1 MAMTN
6 GFPPLRFSRIVDM
19 NVCKECELAVYCYS
33 EPSTWVFRT
42 RQEMEEKQAAICNC
56 PLYKQV
62 HLKSGVSEEQSSAA
76 Q

>member
-1 MAMTN
+1 MR
-6 GFPPLRFSRIVDM
+6 FPRIVDM
-19 NVCKECELAVYCYS
+19 IVCKDCELAVYCYS

-42 RQEMEEKQAAICNC
+42 KQEMEEKQAAISNC
-56 PLYKQV
+56 PLRKQV